1 MIITTEILI
10 LFAFCAFY
18 GSFGDMVVDS
28 FREAYIPTRIIEG
41 KLLFKNI
48 FTIYPPLAYLFNAL
62 LFLIFGVKLKV
73 LYLAGLFTT
82 MGIFYLTYK
91 ISSKF
96 LDKFCTGSILL
107 FFFSGLV
114 LSSNVFNAFFPYSYG
129 ILYGIFFI
137 LCSIYFVIKQNSKL
151 AYLFC
156 ALAICS
162 KYEFILFLIPLIIMS
177 KKENIKQ
184 NLLSFSVPFIVTF
197 LPIFLMGLRF
207 KDLTTAMGLIQMMTS
222 TVTLKYF
229 YSATGL
235 TFRLEL
241 IPIYLINLAKFAI
254 PVYWKLWQEVIIWI
268 YPAILILGCL
278 RYNKLNY
285 LERFIVI
292 SSLLIS
298 AKVFFALTLQSYGAY
313 FIPFGLIS
321 LLILMPEKIKKYCC
335 TVLIIWSII
344 IGAKNVLALEKK
356 DITILDNAVN
366 FVNLNTKPSD
376 KVLVLP
382 EGLKVNFLTGRKSD
396 DKFYSLIPLYVE
408 AFGEEIIIKRL
419 ELTKPKY
426 IITTNYDTS
435 AYYFRK
441 FGDDYA
447 TEIMKYIKKNYAL
460 VKRESYAEYYKL
472 RY

>member
-1 MIITTEILI
+1 
-10 LFAFCAFY
+10 
-18 GSFGDMVVDS
+18 MVVDS
-28 FREAYIPTRIIEG
+28 FREAYIPTRILEG
-41 KLLFKNI
+41 KVLFKNI

-114 LSSNVFNAFFPYSYG
+114 LSSNVFNAFFPYSFG

-137 LCSIYFVIKQNSKL
+137 LCSIYFVIKQSSKL

-162 KYEFILFLIPLIIMS
+162 KYEFILFLIPLIIIS

-184 NLLSFSVPFIVTF
+184 NLLYFTVPFVVTF
-197 LPIFLMGLRF
+197 LPLFAMGLHF
-207 KDLTTAMGLIQMMTS
+207 KDLITAFGLIQMMTS

-229 YSATGL
+229 YSTTGL
-235 TFRLEL
+235 TFRPEL
-241 IPIYLINLAKFAI
+241 IPIYLINLAKFI
-254 PVYWKLWQEVIIWI
+254 LPVFWKLWQEIIIWI
-268 YPAILILGCL
+268 FPAVFILGCF
-278 RYNKLNY
+278 RYKKLTV
-285 LERFIVI
+285 LERFIIV

-321 LLILMPEKIKKYCC
+321 LFLLMPEKIKKYCC
-335 TVLIIWSII
+335 SVLIIWSFI
-344 IGAKNVLALEKK
+344 IGINNVLELEKK
-356 DITILDNAVN
+356 EITTLDNAID
-366 FVNLNTKPSD
+366 FVNLHTNPSD
-376 KVLVLP
+376 EVLVLP

-408 AFGEEIIIKRL
+408 TFGEEIIIKRL
-419 ELTKPKY
+419 EITKPEY

-447 TEIMKYIKKNYAL
+447 IETMKYIQKNYAL
-460 VKRESYAEYYKL
+460 VKKESYAEYYKL
-472 RY
+472 RR